1 MQFSSARR
9 PLLFALV
16 ALSLVSLDAADVKV
30 SRQQADAFTTKV
42 NTIIGPRTK
51 ATGSR
56 RTSVTESELNS
67 WFAYRAQPLLPS
79 GLAEPSLSMIGEGRV
94 SGRAIVD
101 LDKVAKKKATGG
113 AIDPWSYIGGRVP
126 LLVTGKLDTKD
137 GTGRFVLES
146 AQVANLPVPKFLL
159 QELLSSYSKTP
170 DNPDGFSMD
179 DPFTLPANIQKIE
192 VKQGEAVVV
201 Q

>member
-1 MQFSSARR
+1 MQYRSARR

-16 ALSLVSLDAADVKV
+16 ALSLVSLEAADVKI

-42 NTIIGPRTK
+42 NTIIAPRTK
-51 ATGSR
+51 AAGSR
-56 RTSVTESELNS
+56 RTPVAESELNS
-67 WFAYRAQPLLPS
+67 WFAYRAQPLLPN
-79 GLAEPSLSMIGEGRV
+79 GLAEPSISMIGDGRV

-113 AIDPWSYIGGRVP
+113 TLDPWSFIGGKVP
-126 LLVTGKLDTKD
+126 LLVTGRLDTND
-137 GTGRFVLES
+137 GKGRFELES

-159 QELLSSYSKTP
+159 QELLSSYSRTP
-170 DNPDGFSMD
+170 ENPDGFSID
-179 DPFTLPANIQKIE
+179 DPFTLPANIKKIE